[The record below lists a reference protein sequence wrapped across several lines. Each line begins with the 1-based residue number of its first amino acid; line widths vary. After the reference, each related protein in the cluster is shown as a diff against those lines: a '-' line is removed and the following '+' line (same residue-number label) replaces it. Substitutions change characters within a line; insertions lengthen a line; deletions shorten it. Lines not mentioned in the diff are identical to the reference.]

1 MAENQY
7 VEFLEFLIKAL
18 VQKPEAVKV
27 DKKLDERGVLLTL
40 QVDKEDMGMIIG
52 KSGSTA
58 KSIRTLIRIVGRK
71 NNAHVNLKIE
81 EPEGSERP
89 VEPAR
94 VSPLDQVV
102 EDLRAE

>member
-7 VEFLEFLIKAL
+7 VGFLEFLIKAL

-40 QVDKEDMGMIIG
+40 QVDREDMGMIIG

-89 VEPAR
+89 MAAQSQ

-102 EDLRAE
+102 EDLRA